1 MKGICLSKELKKE
14 KKKIVQDKL
23 KNLWNNI
30 NFFFFLTT
38 NYIKLYY
45 TYNHKV
51 IGFGYLLK

>member
-30 NFFFFLTT
+30 KFFF
-38 NYIKLYY
+38 
-45 TYNHKV
+45 
-51 IGFGYLLK
+51 